1 MRAVRGDHRPDD
13 GPGRLTA
20 RRLDQLSI
28 HDTFV
33 DARYGTMLTSGA
45 ASLVGLTYAKLTA
58 RLGYAALMRI
68 AAGAW
73 TAALLVFAVAG
84 HWAVLLLV
92 PVLTGIGSGI
102 TMPTLTVLADRAARA
117 EQCGI
122 AAALQATAL
131 FGGKIAAPLLFGPLI
146 DSISIATGA
155 LVAATGTAGILAA
168 LFRLREPE
176 QSVGVAESEREGPR
190 RAPVGE

>member
-1 MRAVRGDHRPDD
+1 MTCINALSLP
-13 GPGRLTA
+13 
-20 RRLDQLSI
+20 RRLDELGI

-33 DARYGTMLTSGA
+33 VALYGTVLTSGA

-58 RLGYAALMRI
+58 HLGYAALRRI

-84 HWAVLLLV
+84 HWAVLLTV

-102 TMPTLTVLADRAARA
+102 TMPTLTVLVDRAAPA
-117 EQCGI
+117 EQRGT
-122 AAALQATAL
+122 ATSLQATAL
-131 FGGKIAAPLLFGPLI
+131 FGGQFASPLLFGPLI
-146 DSISIATGA
+146 DSTSIATGA

-168 LFRLREPE
+168 LFRLREPD
-176 QSVGVAESEREGPR
+176 QSADIAEPEREDPR
-190 RAPVGE
+190 RTPVGE